1 MKKENLKIDSTE
13 IAKLAGVSRS
23 TVSRVLNNH
32 PNVSVKNRQKILKI
46 IDEYNYIPNLNAQ
59 TLAGK
64 KNSVIGVFIYEPNM
78 NSETT
83 SMDTAYFMD
92 FTDTVV
98 KEAFLENHQILVDYV
113 KDFND
118 EKRIEAFFKNGNV
131 SSGIFIGFLR
141 DNMFLEKMIKSE
153 YKVVVVDYAKEI
165 NNMAQKTLYI
175 NTDDYG
181 GASSIMEKILEK
193 NLKRPLIFL
202 GDLNKLSGFER
213 KRAYE
218 DSLKNKKIDIDK
230 NLILKSDYCRGNAYS
245 DMVQILK
252 NNIEFDAIF
261 SSSDNMLFGIVK
273 ALKEFEVDYKKL
285 EIWGFDNLK
294 YTVPMGFKTV
304 SPMLKETA
312 KKSIKFL
319 VSEFVETRVEYT
331 KTKLIESMM
340 DYFED

>member
-1 MKKENLKIDSTE
+1 MNRENKKIDSTK
-13 IAKLAGVSRS
+13 IAELAGVSRS

-32 PNVSVKNRQKILKI
+32 RNVSSKNREKILKI

-64 KNSVIGVFIYEPNM
+64 KNSVIGIFIYEPNM
-78 NSETT
+78 SSRTT
-83 SMDTAYFMD
+83 SMDTAYFMN

-113 KDFND
+113 KDFDD

-141 DNMFLEKMIKSE
+141 KSPFLERMIKSE
-153 YKVVVVDYAKEI
+153 YRVVVVDYAKNI
-165 NNMAQKTLYI
+165 LDTAQETLYI

-181 GASSIMEKILEK
+181 GTVSIMKRILDK
-193 NLKRPLIFL
+193 GFKRPLIFL
-202 GDLNKLSGFER
+202 GDLKKLSGFER
-213 KRAYE
+213 ERAYR
-218 DSLKNKKIDIDK
+218 DSLKNRDIHIDED
-230 NLILKSDYCRGNAYS
+230 LILNSEYCKEKAYNY
-245 DMVQILK
+245 MLQILEK
-252 NNIEFDAIF
+252 DIKFDSIF
-261 SSSDNMLFGIVK
+261 SSSDNMLFGVVK
-273 ALKEFEVDYKKL
+273 ALKEFGVDYEKI

-312 KKSIKFL
+312 KKSIEFL

-331 KTKLIESMM
+331 KTKLIESML